1 MIVFLHIQKTGGTT
15 FQSILQK
22 NFGASCCHSDQT
34 RRDLFSHADLK
45 FVKKFY
51 PRLRAITGHNINDPL
66 QYSIPDPFYGTF
78 LREPI
83 ARTISSYQA
92 SVLLGTNRASF
103 EDSLKN
109 RKGLNNH
116 QVHFMAGEANLDKAK
131 RFLER
136 CHFIGFTEK
145 FNLSLKLFEKL
156 APCPLNVNYKRLNSA
171 KNNQIQTDLNADP
184 RMVELARN
192 HNRLDLELYDFALSE
207 IFPKLCQKA
216 GINPAEK
223 VPSYEVAEDNQ
234 RLNLLWG
241 RFYNKVFRQIYKVGH
256 KIYYPTDAD
265 LAVVKTE
272 DDPN

>member
-1 MIVFLHIQKTGGTT
+1 MIVFLHIPKTGGTT

-109 RKGLNNH
+109 RKGLKSCS
-116 QVHFMAGEANLDKAK
+116 AGFLDVQ
-131 RFLER
+131 END
-136 CHFIGFTEK
+136 H
-145 FNLSLKLFEKL
+145 KLL
-156 APCPLNVNYKRLNSA
+156 
-171 KNNQIQTDLNADP
+171 
-184 RMVELARN
+184 
-192 HNRLDLELYDFALSE
+192 
-207 IFPKLCQKA
+207 
-216 GINPAEK
+216 IN
-223 VPSYEVAEDNQ
+223 
-234 RLNLLWG
+234 
-241 RFYNKVFRQIYKVGH
+241 
-256 KIYYPTDAD
+256 
-265 LAVVKTE
+265 
-272 DDPN
+272 